1 MMSSKTCLTLSIAC
15 CFVFF
20 TATASAW
27 SLYDTVELILDE
39 DRQCEVLT
47 AASDDQSSSKGE
59 GQQEEEPD
67 CE

>member
-1 MMSSKTCLTLSIAC
+1 MSSKTCLTVSIAC

-20 TATASAW
+20 SATASAW
-27 SLYDTVELILDE
+27 SLYDTLEMILNG

-47 AASDDQSSSKGE
+47 ATSDDQSSSKGE
-59 GQQEEEPD
+59 GKKEEEPD